1 MDLTKV
7 KVLTLVL
14 LTVVF
19 LGGAFSA
26 ATSYLY
32 VTFSVDNF
40 VGIEFRSYLDV
51 YNHLFGNIGVN
62 YLKGGVRFSSKNM
75 SGLYISPVAFV
86 DYKGGTFFGLFVG
99 WSTVIQN
106 LNNFVFFIEG
116 GATKIPQKPE
126 AFVNLGLLLRF

>member
-7 KVLTLVL
+7 KVLTFVL

-40 VGIEFRSYLDV
+40 VGIEFRSYFDG

-62 YLKGGVRFSSKNM
+62 YIKGGIRFSSKNT
-75 SGLYISPVAFV
+75 SGLYISPAAFI
-86 DYKGGTFFGLFVG
+86 DYKGNTHFGLLVG
-99 WSTVIQN
+99 WSTAIQN

-116 GATKIPQKPE
+116 GATKIPQKPD